1 MVEYRFVAGI
11 FESLTAGG
19 ALALGLLIGLVVAVL
34 SKFAGSM
41 RLLSDKR
48 VNSLHIELGGSGQSR
63 NAVKVGERSG
73 GGTTQPEDTLR
84 GGPVIRQWYMDE
96 VADEIVGFN

>member
-1 MVEYRFVAGI
+1 MVEYRFVASI
-11 FESLTAGG
+11 FESLTAVG
-19 ALALGLLIGLVVAVL
+19 ALALGLLIGLLVAAL
-34 SKFAGSM
+34 SKFVGSI

-48 VNSLHIELGGSGQSR
+48 IRSLHIELGGSGQSR

-73 GGTTQPEDTLR
+73 GGMTQQEDMLR

-96 VADEIVGFN
+96 VPDEILGFN